1 MPERQMERIGISRL
15 QQLVPDATAK
25 TDTPAAQEGLMDR
38 SAQAPHRTAVATVIL
53 VHGLWTPAAVFMLHS
68 HWLQRDGYRTLRFG
82 YPSVRAGLA
91 QNAQRLKHFIAS
103 TSAAEIHLVGHSL
116 GGLIILDMLR
126 QAPDP
131 RLRRVVL
138 LGTPCVDSHCAQRL
152 ARVPGMPA
160 LLGRSITEWLSRV
173 PQGMAAPQT
182 AVVVGVLAG
191 TRSAGLG
198 RIVPGLPRP
207 NDGVVT
213 VAETRLPGAADFI
226 VLPVAHSEML
236 ASRRCAAQIA
246 AFLSTGGFVHHEQT

>member
-1 MPERQMERIGISRL
+1 M
-15 QQLVPDATAK
+15 K
-25 TDTPAAQEGLMDR
+25 R
-38 SAQAPHRTAVATVIL
+38 SAQAPHRSTAATVIL
-53 VHGLWTPAAVFMLHS
+53 VHGLWTPAAIFMLHS

-103 TSAAEIHLVGHSL
+103 VKADEIHLVGHSL

-126 QAPDP
+126 QTPDP
-131 RLRRVVL
+131 RLRRAVL
-138 LGTPCVDSHCAQRL
+138 LGTPCVGSHCARRL
-152 ARVPGMPA
+152 AGVAGMPA
-160 LLGRSITEWLSRV
+160 LLGRSITEWLSRG
-173 PQGMAAPQT
+173 PQNMAAPQT
-182 AVVVGVLAG
+182 AVAVGVLAG

-213 VAETRLPGAADFI
+213 VAEARLPGAADFI

-246 AFLSTGGFVHHEQT
+246 AFLGSGSFLHHEQT

>member
-1 MPERQMERIGISRL
+1 MN
-15 QQLVPDATAK
+15 
-25 TDTPAAQEGLMDR
+25 R
-38 SAQAPHRTAVATVIL
+38 SAQAPHRSMAATVIL
-53 VHGLWTPAAVFMLHS
+53 VHGLWTPAAIFMLHS

-91 QNAQRLKHFIAS
+91 QNAQRLKRFIAS
-103 TSAAEIHLVGHSL
+103 VDADEIHLVGHSL

-126 QAPDP
+126 QTPDP
-131 RLRRVVL
+131 RLRRAVL
-138 LGTPCVDSHCAQRL
+138 LGTPCVGSHCARRL
-152 ARVPGMPA
+152 AGVTGMPA
-160 LLGRSITEWLSRV
+160 LLGRSITEWLSRA
-173 PQGMAAPQT
+173 PQDIAAPQT
-182 AVVVGVLAG
+182 AVAVGVLAG

-213 VAETRLPGAADFI
+213 VAEARLPGAADFI

-246 AFLSTGGFVHHEQT
+246 AFLGSGGFQHHEQG